1 MVGSFPGGEKS
12 RDVSII
18 APAIVAAADRKGE
31 KMYRGPL
38 ENPLGFRKK
47 NPTVLTVGVVKKKNT
62 SIMKIKRVYGGEET
76 RCYFFCRKS
85 WRFISLLPIYPI
97 YHIPAGAMSTHIVP
111 ALYHVCCRTL
121 FSSGRNLAVFPKKF
135 SAAISFYFFTSLMSC
150 FVGKVGAFHKSDD
163 SKINV

>member
-18 APAIVAAADRKGE
+18 ALAIVAATDRKGE

-38 ENPLGFRKK
+38 ENPLELRKK

-97 YHIPAGAMSTHIVP
+97 YPI
-111 ALYHVCCRTL
+111 YQ
-121 FSSGRNLAVFPKKF
+121 LAPCLP
-135 SAAISFYFFTSLMSC
+135 I
-150 FVGKVGAFHKSDD
+150 
-163 SKINV
+163 